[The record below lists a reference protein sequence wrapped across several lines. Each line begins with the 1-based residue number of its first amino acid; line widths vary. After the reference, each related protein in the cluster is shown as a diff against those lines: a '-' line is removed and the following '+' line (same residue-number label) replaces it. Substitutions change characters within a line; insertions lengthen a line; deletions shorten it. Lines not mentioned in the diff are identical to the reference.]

1 MTTRNELTELI
12 EQRES
17 KELDDDK
24 ILQALKDYWDLMEEL
39 DFCISNIDEQLQLL
53 RRILK
58 E

>member
-53 RRILK
+53 RRIVK